1 MCSSFKVSAAR
12 ARAVSMLRVRSSRN
26 PRTLGEIGL
35 VLGRLLVNAESR
47 ERGIFQKVFAL
58 AFGLG

>member
-1 MCSSFKVSAAR
+1 
-12 ARAVSMLRVRSSRN
+12 MLRVRSSRN